1 MTLYEI
7 IEKCKNCVGEINNKE
22 RGDFSEEHSCPFDCV
37 SNDIYLESGQIVKG
51 MMHTECRR
59 RAGSTYQETV
69 VHFIPIT
76 NGIKGETVVNLM
88 AITGIH
94 RYG

>member
-7 IEKCKNCVGEINNKE
+7 IEKCKNCADEINNKQME
-22 RGDFSEEHSCPFDCV
+22 DFSEEHSCPFNCV
-37 SNDIYLESGQIVKG
+37 SNDIYLESGQIIKG

-59 RAGSTYQETV
+59 RDGSTYKETV

-76 NGIKGETVVNLM
+76 NDIKGETVVNLM
-88 AITGIH
+88 DITGIH